1 MEETQK
7 KSFNPTLL
15 IVVIV
20 LLLVGVS
27 LLFNSKQNQPVN
39 QQATKTTVETQVV
52 TPVVTQQVAKETGVM
67 TDESTKT
74 FTVEGKPFS
83 FTPNEI
89 RVKKGDIVKI
99 TFTNREGLHDYTI
112 DELNVKTKQLAA
124 GESET
129 VEFTADQVG
138 TFEFY
143 CGVGNHRQQG
153 MVGKLIVE

>member
-1 MEETQK
+1 MEETETQK
-7 KSFNPTLL
+7 KAFNPTLL

-20 LLLVGVS
+20 LLLVGGFLWFS
-27 LLFNSKQNQPVN
+27 NNQSQNQPAD
-39 QQATKTTVETQVV
+39 QQPAETTVEAPTD
-52 TPVVTQQVAKETGVM
+52 AAM
-67 TDESTKT
+67 TDESAKT

-83 FTPNEI
+83 FTPDEI
-89 RVKKGDIVKI
+89 RVKKGDRVKI
-99 TFTNREGLHDYTI
+99 TFTNAAGLHDYTI
-112 DELNVKTKQLAA
+112 DELNVKTKQLAV

-153 MVGKLIVE
+153 MVGNLIVEE